1 MLWNR
6 RVPNAVPRPTLMRC
20 APALVAATPAPG
32 SPGVADGVPGQTVA
46 NPNATRALVKS
57 SKVRAVG
64 CGSALKKKYPLTLLF
79 SNPAPVWR
87 RRVPP
92 EDRGRRLH
100 GAQLSGRGRT
110 HARRPRLR
118 TRRCLRRP
126 TRPETRRQ
134 RGCPATPL
142 GGGSGGS
149 PCESPPLPKHVY
161 CRFEGDQTGGW
172 VLGAQHWRQFARTA
186 LFRAITQ
193 ATRSL
198 RIPAPHRPAKSSQ
211 RLTAICIALGD
222 PPGTRSSWISPLAP
236 PS

>member
-1 MLWNR
+1 MAPRMASPPFLANNVVGKPQSISWRVFVFPSLGPGGEALSTEAACKRRGGRKERTCEQSGSEFTQWHR
-6 RVPNAVPRPTLMRC
+6 RVPNAVPRPPLMRC

-118 TRRCLRRP
+118 TRRCLHRL

-142 GGGSGGS
+142 DGGSGGS
-149 PCESPPLPKHVY
+149 PCESPPLPKHVN
-161 CRFEGDQTGGW
+161 
-172 VLGAQHWRQFARTA
+172 L
-186 LFRAITQ
+186 LI
-193 ATRSL
+193 
-198 RIPAPHRPAKSSQ
+198 
-211 RLTAICIALGD
+211 
-222 PPGTRSSWISPLAP
+222 
-236 PS
+236 